1 MTGKE
6 ARALSGEEIG
16 IELKRLREKLFTLR
30 TQTGVVTSD
39 KRDKTRKVVVSF
51 NAKHPKYGK
60 YIRKETVVQAHDET
74 NQSKAGDTVEVG
86 PCRPIS
92 KSKTWKVLRV
102 VTPGT

>member
-1 MTGKE
+1 MSQ
-6 ARALSGEEIG
+6 A
-16 IELKRLREKLFTLR
+16 
-30 TQTGVVTSD
+30 TQNNPQAERKVVTMTGVVSSD
-39 KRDKTRKVVVSF
+39 KRDKTRTVTVTYMD
-51 NAKHPKYGK
+51 KHAKYGK